1 MIVIRFIVVVV
12 LALAVLG
19 GGELAI
25 GRHGTAWYAGVVVAV
40 LIAGALAFILGAP
53 HRKRETLTFYI
64 APLTLWTA
72 AFFTLLVA
80 EGTLLRHFV
89 AAITAVLVGVYGTNL
104 ALATN
109 APARYEAFSLASI
122 VQVLGIAAVFF
133 ISFDVFSL
141 MAYVQL
147 PALVAPAAI
156 FGFTGLSTYLALT
169 LANIPARRM
178 LPHLLIVP
186 VLAAEA
192 GLALTF
198 LPFTPPVLAAIM
210 ALMVYAVGGLV
221 REHARTSAVLRRLV
235 RRYAVVA
242 VGALALVV
250 GTAPWP

>member
-1 MIVIRFIVVVV
+1 MIVIRFIVVAV
-12 LALAVLG
+12 LAVAVLG
-19 GGELAI
+19 GGEISI
-25 GRHGTAWYAGVVVAV
+25 GRPAAAWYAGIIVAA
-40 LIAGALAFILGAP
+40 LIIGALGFLLGAP

-64 APLTLWTA
+64 APLTLWAA

-80 EGTLLRHFV
+80 EGVILRHFV
-89 AAITAVLVGVYGTNL
+89 AVITAILVGVYGTNL
-104 ALATN
+104 ALATT

-122 VQVLGIAAVFF
+122 VQVLGLATVFF

-156 FGFTGLSTYLALT
+156 FGFTGLSTYIALT
-169 LANIPARRM
+169 LANISARRM
-178 LPHLLIVP
+178 LPHLIIVP
-186 VLAAEA
+186 LLAAEA

-198 LPFTPPVLAAIM
+198 LPFTPPVLATIM
-210 ALMVYAVGGLV
+210 ALMVYAAGGLV
-221 REHARTSAVLRRLV
+221 REHARTSAVLPRLV

-242 VGALALVV
+242 VGALALVI

>member
-1 MIVIRFIVVVV
+1 MVVLRFFVVGALAVVV
-12 LALAVLG
+12 LA

-25 GRHGTAWYAGVVVAV
+25 GRPATAWYAGVIVAAFIV
-40 LIAGALAFILGAP
+40 GALIILLGAP
-53 HRKRETLTFYI
+53 HRKRETFTFYI
-64 APLTLWTA
+64 APLTLWAA

-80 EGTLLRHFV
+80 EGVLLRHFV
-89 AAITAVLVGVYGTNL
+89 AAATAVLIGVYGTNL

-122 VQVLGIAAVFF
+122 VQVLGLATVFF

-141 MAYVQL
+141 MTYVQL

-156 FGFTGLSTYLALT
+156 FGFTGLSTYIALT
-169 LANIPARRM
+169 LANVSARRM
-178 LPHLLIVP
+178 LPHLIIVP
-186 VLAAEA
+186 LLSAEA

-198 LPFTPPVLAAIM
+198 LPFTPPVLATIM
-210 ALMVYAVGGLV
+210 ALMVYATGGLV
-221 REHARTSAVLRRLV
+221 REHARTSAVLPRLV

-242 VGALALVV
+242 VGALALVI